1 MTIHSGKSRSSRHAD
16 EGEVPL
22 PTPARRSRTR
32 IRVRFGAPAIAAA
45 ALLGIGLTAEFGV
58 SANATGVGAQGHL
71 DDALTTQLA
80 AEARAVSDPQS
91 PEFRHFQTP
100 AQVAK
105 YLPGATAQHQRA
117 ASGGLA
123 GDLMRSQR
131 VDAGAVVAG
140 SGGGDA
146 GALSKPCSAYFG
158 ELTASRYPAAFGTH
172 LPLAI
177 CGYTPAQLRSA
188 YDTDDA
194 TGRGATVAIV
204 DAYGSPTIERD
215 ANEYATRRG
224 DRPFAVGQYSE
235 RVDPKAWTVQDL
247 CGGTD
252 SWAAE
257 QTLDVEAVHAL
268 APDAR
273 ILYYGANSCQDSDL
287 LAALTDLIGHHLAD
301 VITASWGGPIHSV
314 GGDMS
319 ADVIARYDRLFQ
331 IAALEGITVDFSSGD
346 CGDNA
351 PTSTCGGPQGIG
363 SSEPQTSYPA
373 ADPWVTAVGGT
384 SLEIGRGGEIDGQ
397 TAWGTRAWRLREKP
411 AAAKGGPAKGSTY
424 KGSAS
429 KESGGGSEGVD
440 PGPLWQP
447 LGWIFGGGGGTSADF
462 AQPWYQAGHVPAA
475 LSGTLLTGNPAT
487 SPRRTVPDL
496 ALDADPFT
504 GMLVGQTV
512 QSSDSS
518 IKSGTIHSEK
528 VDKETGVYKETT
540 VGGTS
545 LASPLLAGLEADAI
559 EADCGADL
567 GFVNPSLYLRAH
579 TTLLHDVTGI
589 TSADNPA
596 DIPPPGQIYPPIP
609 GKAAVL
615 ASLGDDGPLLAA
627 PGYDA
632 ATGLGAPGDDF
643 PQRLGAH

>member
-1 MTIHSGKSRSSRHAD
+1 M
-16 EGEVPL
+16 
-22 PTPARRSRTR
+22 
-32 IRVRFGAPAIAAA
+32 
-45 ALLGIGLTAEFGV
+45 GLTAEFGV
-58 SANATGVGAQGHL
+58 SASATGIGSHGRT
-71 DDALTTQLA
+71 DDPLTAQLA

-91 PEFRHFQTP
+91 PEFRHFQAP

-105 YLPGATAQHQRA
+105 YLPGATARHQRA

-123 GDLMRSQR
+123 GELMQSQR
-131 VDAGAVVAG
+131 VDAGMVLAQN
-140 SGGGDA
+140 GGGEDE
-146 GALSKPCSAYFG
+146 GAQPKPCSQYFG
-158 ELTASRYPAAFGTH
+158 QLTASQYPPAFGTH
-172 LPLAI
+172 LPFAV

-188 YDTDDA
+188 YDTDDL
-194 TGRGATVAIV
+194 TGRNVTVAIV

-215 ANEYATRRG
+215 ANQYATRHG
-224 DRPFAVGQYSE
+224 DKPFAAKQYSE
-235 RVDPKAWTVQDL
+235 QVDPKAWTLMDP

-273 ILYYGANSCQDSDL
+273 IRYYGANSCQDSDL
-287 LAALTDLIGHHLAD
+287 LAALTDIISHHLAD
-301 VITASWGGPIHSV
+301 VITASWGGPIHST
-314 GGDMS
+314 GGDIS

-331 IAALEGITVDFSSGD
+331 MAALEGITVDFSAGD

-373 ADPWVTAVGGT
+373 SDPWVTAVGGT
-384 SLEIGRGGEIDGQ
+384 SLEIGRDGEPEGQ
-397 TAWGTRAWRLREKP
+397 TSWGTRAWRLAENP
-411 AAAKGGPAKGSTY
+411 AGAKGS
-424 KGSAS
+424 
-429 KESGGGSEGVD
+429 GGGESD
-440 PGPLWQP
+440 PPGPQWQP

-462 AQPWYQAGHVPAA
+462 AQPWYQADCVPAS
-475 LSGTLLTGNPAT
+475 LSGTLITGKPAAT
-487 SPRRTVPDL
+487 PRRTIPDL

-512 QSSDSS
+512 QSTDSSGKSDSAHR
-518 IKSGTIHSEK
+518 GTIH
-528 VDKETGVYKETT
+528 KETSVYKEAA

-559 EADCGADL
+559 EANRGADL
-567 GFVNPSLYLRAH
+567 GFVNPSLYLHARGTFLRDVIGITATDDAAH
-579 TTLLHDVTGI
+579 TSPT
-589 TSADNPA
+589 
-596 DIPPPGQIYPPIP
+596 GQIYPPIP
-609 GKAAVL
+609 GKPAVL

-643 PQRLGAH
+643 PQRLAAR

>member
-1 MTIHSGKSRSSRHAD
+1 M
-16 EGEVPL
+16 V
-22 PTPARRSRTR
+22 
-32 IRVRFGAPAIAAA
+32 AA
-45 ALLGIGLTAEFGV
+45 ALLGAGLTAEFAV
-58 SANATGVGAQGHL
+58 SASATGIAGHGHT
-71 DDALTTQLA
+71 DDPLATQLA

-105 YLPGATAQHQRA
+105 YLPGTMAQHQRA

-131 VDAGAVVAG
+131 VDAGMVLAG
-140 SGGGDA
+140 NGGGDQ
-146 GALSKPCSAYFG
+146 GAPPKPCSEYFG
-158 ELTASRYPAAFGTH
+158 ELTASQYPAAFGRH
-172 LPLAI
+172 LPFAV

-188 YDTDDA
+188 YDTDDV
-194 TGRGATVAIV
+194 TGRGVTVAIV

-215 ANEYATRRG
+215 ANQYATRHG
-224 DRPFAVGQYSE
+224 DKPFAAKQYGE
-235 RVDPKAWTVQDL
+235 RVDPKAWTLKEL

-287 LAALTDLIGHHLAD
+287 LAALTDIIGHRLAD
-301 VITASWGGPIHSV
+301 VITASWGGPIHST
-314 GGDMS
+314 GGDIS

-331 IAALEGITVDFSSGD
+331 IAALEGITIDFSSGD

-373 ADPWVTAVGGT
+373 SDPWVTAVGGT
-384 SLEIGRGGEIDGQ
+384 SLEIGRDGETAGQ
-397 TAWGTRAWRLREKP
+397 TSWGTRTWRLAQN
-411 AAAKGGPAKGSTY
+411 AAGAKR
-424 KGSAS
+424 
-429 KESGGGSEGVD
+429 SGGGAGD
-440 PGPLWQP
+440 PPGPQWQP
-447 LGWIFGGGGGTSADF
+447 LGWIFGGGGGTAADF
-462 AQPWYQAGHVPAA
+462 AQPWYQAGRVPAA
-475 LSGTLLTGNPAT
+475 LSGTLLTGDPAAT
-487 SPRRTVPDL
+487 PRRTVPDI

-512 QSSDSS
+512 QSTDSSGKSDSV
-518 IKSGTIHSEK
+518 HSWAAHRK
-528 VDKETGVYKETT
+528 TAVHKETSVYKEAA

-559 EADCGADL
+559 EANRGADL
-567 GFVNPSLYLRAH
+567 GFVNPALYLRAR

-589 TSADNPA
+589 TITDDAARTPPA
-596 DIPPPGQIYPPIP
+596 GQIYPPIQ
-609 GKAAVL
+609 GKTAVL

-643 PQRLGAH
+643 PQRLAAR